1 MPGPAAGTFTRPTL
15 ASVITGAVIA
25 GSAGS
30 TGTVTTPLII
40 QNW

>member
-1 MPGPAAGTFTRPTL
+1 MPGSAAGTFTWPILESATT
-15 ASVITGAVIA
+15 VAVIA
-25 GSAGS
+25 GSARS